1 MKEPKWLTLE
11 MIRAIHEESLAVF
24 GGAPGVRDEA
34 LLEST
39 LDKPRNL
46 FAYGEAPTIHDL
58 AAAYCSG
65 IVRNHPFIDGNKRAG
80 LLVARAS
87 LFLNGYA
94 FEPNEA
100 DEANVILN
108 LAAGAMDEKT
118 LAQWFSDNT
127 ARRRKR

>member
-11 MIRAIHEESLAVF
+11 MVWAIHEESLAVF

-46 FAYGEAPTIHDL
+46 FASREAPTIHDL

-65 IVRNHPFIDGNKRAG
+65 IVGNHPFIDGNKRAG
-80 LLVARAS
+80 LLVARAF
-87 LFLNGYA
+87 LFLNAYA

-100 DEANVILN
+100 DEANVILD
-108 LAAGAMDEKT
+108 LAAGAMDGKT
-118 LAQWFSDNT
+118 LAQWFKDNT
-127 ARRRKR
+127 TRRRKR

>member
-11 MIRAIHEESLAVF
+11 MVRAIHEESLAVF
-24 GGAPGVRDEA
+24 GGAPDVRDEA

-46 FAYGEAPTIHDL
+46 FAYGEAPTIHGL

-80 LLVARAS
+80 LLAARAF
-87 LFLNGYA
+87 LFLNGHA

-100 DEANVILN
+100 DEVNVILN

-118 LAQWFSDNT
+118 LAQWFKDNT
-127 ARRRKR
+127 TRRRRR

>member
-11 MIRAIHEESLAVF
+11 MVRAIHEESLAVF

-80 LLVARAS
+80 LLAARAF

-100 DEANVILN
+100 DEVNVILD

-118 LAQWFSDNT
+118 LAQWFSDNAT
-127 ARRRKR
+127 RRRRR

>member
-11 MIRAIHEESLAVF
+11 MVRAIHEESLAVF

-65 IVRNHPFIDGNKRAG
+65 IVGNHPFIDGNKRAG
-80 LLVARAS
+80 LLVARAF

-100 DEANVILN
+100 EEVNVILD
-108 LAAGAMDEKT
+108 LAAGAMDVKT
-118 LAQWFSDNT
+118 LAQWFKDNT
-127 ARRRKR
+127 TRRRRR